1 MTGDELPR
9 SDNVV
14 RHVKG
19 TQIGGDGTVD
29 FSAFVLSEQ
38 DWLVGSPPGL
48 SVNWLEQTGCSEKS
62 EQIAKVRSYS
72 KRDFTSTHRYA
83 ELNVGQVLDALS
95 ARLDQLKIVHSPKPE
110 PEFDPTH
117 SSIEGLPDPRTDFA
131 EKVGF
136 WLAECVLECY
146 PTETKIAS

>member
-38 DWLVGSPPGL
+38 DWFNESTPGL
-48 SVNWLEQTGCSEKS
+48 SVNWLEETGYTEKL
-62 EQIAKVRSYS
+62 EQIAKVRCYS
-72 KRDFTSTHRYA
+72 NRNFTSTHRYA

-95 ARLDQLKIVHSPKPE
+95 PMLDQLKIVHSPKPK
-110 PEFDPTH
+110 PEYDPTH
-117 SSIEGLPDPRTDFA
+117 SSIEGLPEPGTDFA

-146 PTETKIAS
+146 PTEVKIVS